1 MMKGFYESSGMHRRH
16 SLGLFAAAIVS
27 PFFSQANA
35 FADPE
40 SCPEH
45 VDWVAKVMEKM
56 ETIKLGDT
64 RKSLLRVFT
73 TEGGLSTGLQRTY
86 VSQDCP
92 LFKVDVKFHAIGR
105 PDQESDGRVTLV
117 ESDDDIIT
125 GLSRPYLAS
134 PVLD

>member
-1 MMKGFYESSGMHRRH
+1 MHRRRA
-16 SLGLFAAAIVS
+16 LGLFATAIGVS
-27 PFFSQANA
+27 ISSQAHA

-40 SCPEH
+40 DCPEH
-45 VDWVAKVMEKM
+45 VEWVAKAMEKM

-64 RKSLLRVFT
+64 RRSLLRVFT
-73 TEGGLSTGLQRTY
+73 TEGGLSTGLARTY
-86 VSQDCP
+86 VSQDCR
-92 LFKVDVKFHAIGR
+92 LFKVDVKFHAVGR

-125 GLSRPYLAS
+125 ALSRPYLAS

>member
-1 MMKGFYESSGMHRRH
+1 MHRRRA
-16 SLGLFAAAIVS
+16 LGLFATAIGVAVS
-27 PFFSQANA
+27 SQAHA

-45 VDWVAKVMEKM
+45 VEWVAKVMEKM
-56 ETIKLGDT
+56 ETIKVGDS

-73 TEGGLSTGLQRTY
+73 TEGGLSTALEHTY

-92 LFKVDVKFHAIGR
+92 LFKIDVKFHATGR
-105 PDQESDGRVTLV
+105 PEREPDGRETSV

-125 GLSRPYLAS
+125 ALSRPYLAS

>member
-1 MMKGFYESSGMHRRH
+1 MNRRRA
-16 SLGLFAAAIVS
+16 LGLFATAIGVS
-27 PFFSQANA
+27 VSSHAHV

-45 VDWVAKVMEKM
+45 VGWVAKVMEKM
-56 ETIKLGDT
+56 ETIKVGDT

-73 TEGGLSTGLQRTY
+73 TEGGLSTALEHTY

-92 LFKVDVKFHAIGR
+92 LFKIDVKFQATGR
-105 PDQESDGRVTLV
+105 PERDPDGRGTSV

-125 GLSRPYLAS
+125 ALSRPYLAFQ
-134 PVLD
+134 VLD

>member
-1 MMKGFYESSGMHRRH
+1 MHRRRA
-16 SLGLFAAAIVS
+16 LGLFATAIGVS
-27 PFFSQANA
+27 VSSQAHA

-40 SCPEH
+40 NCSKH
-45 VDWVAKVMEKM
+45 VEWVAKVMEKM

-73 TEGGLSTGLQRTY
+73 TEGGLSTGLERTY

-92 LFKVDVKFHAIGR
+92 LFKVDVKFHAVGR
-105 PDQESDGRVTLV
+105 PDRESDGRVTLV
-117 ESDDDIIT
+117 ENDDDIIT
-125 GLSRPYLAS
+125 ALSRPYLAS

>member
-1 MMKGFYESSGMHRRH
+1 MHRRRA
-16 SLGLFAAAIVS
+16 LGLFATAIGASVS
-27 PFFSQANA
+27 SQLHALAN
-35 FADPE
+35 PE
-40 SCPEH
+40 SCPDY
-45 VDWVAKVMEKM
+45 VKWVAKVMEKM

-64 RKSLLRVFT
+64 RKSLLRIFT

-105 PDQESDGRVTLV
+105 PERDPDGGVTLV

-125 GLSRPYLAS
+125 RLSRPYLAS